1 MYTHKYMY
9 IDGAR
14 YITAPSDTRYTS
26 YRIRSLTA
34 VSSVCMSKHV
44 GCCLSTHKH
53 QDVTDRDCSIHTP
66 SRLDAD
72 RLLYDS
78 SHYIAIRLNCLKL
91 HII

>member
-1 MYTHKYMY
+1 MAPDILLRHRTHGTLPIPDQITHRGIQCMY
-9 IDGAR
+9 
-14 YITAPSDTRYTS
+14 P
-26 YRIRSLTA
+26 
-34 VSSVCMSKHV
+34 MSKHV

-78 SHYIAIRLNCLKL
+78 SHYIAIRLICQKL

>member
-1 MYTHKYMY
+1 MYVYRWRQIYYCAIGHTVHFL
-9 IDGAR
+9 
-14 YITAPSDTRYTS
+14 